1 MEKSRKTPVKKH
13 WYSGFLQKGKMDI
26 GFFALVCI
34 LLTAGLLML
43 FSSSYAYALAYFGDS
58 YHFIKRQLLFAIGGF
73 GLMLLVSKID
83 YHIYRKF
90 AWIIYIISSILL
102 IILLIMPPM
111 LEGATQR
118 RWLVIGS
125 ISFQPSEIA
134 KFAIILLFSHLI
146 ASNYKAMAGFKFSV
160 LILGGLLGFICALVV
175 VETHLSATI
184 LIFLIGVCL
193 MIVGGLKG
201 RYIGGGAALGAGALG
216 LVITTGLVGYGSDR
230 FKYWLDPWADAK
242 GKGYQTI
249 QSLLA
254 IGSGGLFGRG
264 FGLSRQKYLWVP
276 EPHNDFIFAIVCEEL
291 GLIGALVIIILF
303 CALVWKGFN
312 IAMKAPD
319 KFGCLMAVGLT
330 FQVGIQAI
338 LNILVVTN
346 TIPNT
351 GISLP
356 FFSYG
361 GTALLLLMAQMGIVL
376 SISRSCNS
384 KKT

>member
-1 MEKSRKTPVKKH
+1 MEKSRKTAVKKH
-13 WYSGFLQKGKMDI
+13 WYSDFWQKGKMDI

-43 FSSSYAYALAYFGDS
+43 FSASYAYALAYFGDS
-58 YHFIKRQLLFAIGGF
+58 YHFIKKQLIFAIVGF
-73 GLMLLVSKID
+73 GAMLLTSKIN
-83 YHIYRKF
+83 YHFYRKF
-90 AWIIYIISSILL
+90 AWIIYIISAAMLL
-102 IILLIMPPM
+102 FLLVMPPM
-111 LEGATQR
+111 LEGATQK

-125 ISFQPSEIA
+125 FSFQPSEIA
-134 KFAIILLFSHLI
+134 KFAIVLLFSHLI
-146 ASNYKAMAGFKFSV
+146 TQNYKAMKGFKFSV
-160 LILGGLLGFICALVV
+160 LILGALLGFICVLVV
-175 VETHLSATI
+175 METHLSATI
-184 LIFLIGVCL
+184 LIFCIGVCL

-201 RYIGGGAALGAGALG
+201 RYMAIGAGAGVLG
-216 LVITTGLVGYGSDR
+216 VGLAITTGLVGYGSDR
-230 FKYWLDPWADAK
+230 FKYWIDPWADAT

-264 FGLSRQKYLWVP
+264 FGLSRQKHLWVP
-276 EPHNDFIFAIVCEEL
+276 EPHNDFIFSIVCEEL
-291 GLIGALVIIILF
+291 GLIGAMIIIILF
-303 CALVWKGFN
+303 CALVWRGFS

-319 KFGCLMAVGLT
+319 KFGSLMAVGLT
-330 FQVGIQAI
+330 FQVGLQAI

-361 GTALLLLMAQMGIVL
+361 GTALVLLLAQMGIVL
-376 SISRSCNS
+376 SISRSCNA
-384 KKT
+384 KTN